1 MLVRS
6 KNKGVLDSFYSSD
19 LHLSNAEVVGTL
31 MPAINVFED
40 EDEYIIEVAVP
51 GMSREDFSIKVDDGE
66 LTISADTAFEED
78 ENEGGYTYRE
88 YNYQSFSR
96 SFTLPDDAVED
107 GIDAIYQ
114 DGELIITIPKSVE
127 WVSSG
132 YDIEIR

>member
-1 MLVRS
+1 MT
-6 KNKGVLDSFYSSD
+6 K
-19 LHLSNAEVVGTL
+19 
-31 MPAINVFED
+31 
-40 EDEYIIEVAVP
+40 
-51 GMSREDFSIKVDDGE
+51 
-66 LTISADTAFEED
+66 D